1 MGSKAAEAFI
11 ELLAS
16 IEAHLKQRGF
26 ARRGTVFFREQ
37 FGNLGLIVL
46 QKSQKTDAEAVI
58 FTINVGVVSSRLALF
73 FSAPPKAN
81 HLPEPSEW
89 HWRQRLGFLLP
100 EGQDKWWTLGP
111 GSNVQQIG
119 DEIQAALDL
128 AVLEIEKHIKDESL
142 RDLWL
147 AGRSP
152 GLTEVQRL
160 KNLLVLV
167 NALGPEERVA
177 STLED
182 LRRVSKV
189 NAAMIETK
197 LKATA

>member
-1 MGSKAAEAFI
+1 MGGKAAEAFRELVSGI
-11 ELLAS
+11 EG
-16 IEAHLKQRGF
+16 HLKPRGF
-26 ARRGTVFFREQ
+26 MRRGTVFFREQ
-37 FGNLGLIVL
+37 FGNLALIGL
-46 QKSQKTDAEAVI
+46 QKSQKTGAEAVV
-58 FTINVGVVSSRLALF
+58 FTINVGVVSSRLARF

-89 HWRQRLGFLLP
+89 HWRQRLSLLLP
-100 EGQDKWWTLGP
+100 EGQEKWWTLGS

-119 DEIQAALDL
+119 HEIEATLDL
-128 AVLEIEKHIKDESL
+128 ALLEIEKRIKDESL

-147 AGRSP
+147 TGRSP

-189 NAAMIETK
+189 NAAMIEPK

>member
-1 MGSKAAEAFI
+1 M
-11 ELLAS
+11 
-16 IEAHLKQRGF
+16 
-26 ARRGTVFFREQ
+26 
-37 FGNLGLIVL
+37 
-46 QKSQKTDAEAVI
+46 
-58 FTINVGVVSSRLALF
+58 
-73 FSAPPKAN
+73 
-81 HLPEPSEW
+81 
-89 HWRQRLGFLLP
+89 LP

-119 DEIQAALDL
+119 DEIEAALDL
-128 AVLEIEKHIKDESL
+128 ALLEIEKRIKDESL

-147 AGRSP
+147 TGQSP

-189 NAAMIETK
+189 NAAMIEPK
-197 LKATA
+197 LKAIA